1 MFDRYHI
8 VTPDRLKA
16 NAEKL
21 EAAFREKDAA
31 LEQSNQGEKRPNY
44 VALGKDM
51 GKDFAHV
58 NRTAPMEG
66 LKIMEPAARIELA
79 TF

>member
-31 LEQSNQGEKRPNY
+31 LEQSNQGVRLSP
-44 VALGKDM
+44 
-51 GKDFAHV
+51 
-58 NRTAPMEG
+58 G
-66 LKIMEPAARIELA
+66 LTQTVKSVSTVR
-79 TF
+79 